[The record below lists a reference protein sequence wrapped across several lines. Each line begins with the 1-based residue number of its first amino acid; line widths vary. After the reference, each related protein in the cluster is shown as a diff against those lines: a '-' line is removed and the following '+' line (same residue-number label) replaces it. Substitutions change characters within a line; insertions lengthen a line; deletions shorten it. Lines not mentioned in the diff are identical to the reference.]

1 MTKSNFRPIGRNL
14 ITGRQTCWGTSQ
26 NRARCGAV
34 ASLSEQGVHSDRIPR
49 GDRDT
54 DGERDFG
61 RSQAVFPACQRSR
74 EAAVRPKILPHAR
87 WTTAQGWARC
97 HAGASVSPL
106 GLHCG
111 RTPWEN
117 RVTERS
123 QGFGRSQVDVQPGGR
138 ALEATAQSSACCDPG
153 HLLSGRSPLGNRVTE
168 RSRGFGRS
176 QADVRPVVGSRQAGW
191 PAGPRPRAGPG
202 VTLEPLSPGNRSTE
216 HCQAFGRPL
225 ADFQQPVVA
234 SRQAGGPAGPLPGAG
249 PGVTLEPGSPA
260 DRPWETGVPVLR

>member
-1 MTKSNFRPIGRNL
+1 M
-14 ITGRQTCWGTSQ
+14 
-26 NRARCGAV
+26 

-123 QGFGRSQVDVQPGGR
+123 QGFGRSR
-138 ALEATAQSSACCDPG
+138 ADFQ
-153 HLLSGRSPLGNRVTE
+153 
-168 RSRGFGRS
+168 
-176 QADVRPVVGSRQAGW
+176 QPVVASGQAGG
-191 PAGPRPRAGPG
+191 PAGPLPRAGPG
-202 VTLEPLSPGNRSTE
+202 VTLEPRS
-216 HCQAFGRPL
+216 
-225 ADFQQPVVA
+225 
-234 SRQAGGPAGPLPGAG
+234 PAG
-249 PGVTLEPGSPA
+249 
-260 DRPWETGVPVLR
+260 RPWETGAPSALWVSADLRPISSSLSSLPARRRGPRGHCPELGLVCGRGLSLHAGRPLRPKHPG